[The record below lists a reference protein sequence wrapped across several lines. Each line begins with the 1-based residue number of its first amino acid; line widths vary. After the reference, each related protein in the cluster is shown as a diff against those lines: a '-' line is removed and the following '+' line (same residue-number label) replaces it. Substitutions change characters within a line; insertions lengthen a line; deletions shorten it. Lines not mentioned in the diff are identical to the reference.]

1 MTAPRRALRGMGLVE
16 ALIALAIVGG
26 LLAVLST
33 VLFQAAVSAE
43 RQAIHDSRA
52 ETETATRHLLQAR
65 LEAIAL
71 VAESEGAR
79 RPLFEVGDR
88 RLVFV
93 TRFIAPA
100 PLSGLWRI
108 AFEAGPEAL
117 TVTLTDWPDAREEER
132 IDLPLGGVRFA
143 PEGMGALVEGLP
155 RAIVMALPGGPVRLR
170 LGAELPL
177 DCVLAVA
184 PPALA
189 AGALACPGQRQ

>member
-1 MTAPRRALRGMGLVE
+1 MNARLRLRGVGLIE

-43 RQAIHDSRA
+43 RQEAYDARA
-52 ETETATRHLLQAR
+52 ETEAAARHLLQAR
-65 LEAIAL
+65 LAAIAL

-79 RPLFEVGDR
+79 RPLFEIGDR

-93 TRFIAPA
+93 TRFMAPA
-100 PLSGLWRI
+100 PISGLWRI
-108 AFEAGPEAL
+108 TLDAGPEAL
-117 TVTLTDWPDAREEER
+117 TVTLTDWPEAREEER
-132 IDLPLGGVRFA
+132 IVLPLGDVRFA
-143 PEGMGALVEGLP
+143 PEGMDALVDGLP
-155 RAIVMALPGGPVRLR
+155 RAVLMRLPGGAVRLP

-177 DCVLAVA
+177 DCVLALA

-189 AGALACPGQRQ
+189 AGGLLCPGQRQ